1 MPTDKIFI
9 DVEDIA
15 LRPLKVTAHVDWETE
30 KIWTEYPLQRE
41 VLNIHSIV
49 VLEAENKHL
58 TEFEYSLF
66 ELIFSDVNDSDYFN
80 LFDQVETLII
90 QKSKYFN

>member
-9 DVEDIA
+9 DVEEIA
-15 LRPLKVTAHVDWETE
+15 LRPLKVTAHIDWETE
-30 KIWTEYPLQRE
+30 TIWTEYPLQRE

-58 TEFEYSLF
+58 TDFEIKLF

-80 LFDQVETLII
+80 LFNQVESSIE
-90 QKSKYFN
+90 QVSKYF

>member
-9 DVEDIA
+9 DVEEIA
-15 LRPLKVTAHVDWETE
+15 LRPLKVAAHVDWETE
-30 KIWTEYPLQRE
+30 TIWTEYPLQSV
-41 VLNIHSIV
+41 VLKIHSIV

-58 TEFEYSLF
+58 TEFEIKLF

-80 LFDQVETLII
+80 LFNQIESSIEQV
-90 QKSKYFN
+90 SRYF